1 MSSLFNLK
9 ENYMAKDKN
18 FNLKIENVV
27 SFQKT
32 MQMGLGEAIKRFM
45 YLNQRITKGVASNFE
60 REEYKLIESALNNTK
75 LDLGFDCNNDGVPDS
90 IEIFSKSAQTS
101 CCRIM
106 STDTSRKQI
115 RTKPPKKVRKKKR
128 G

>member
-1 MSSLFNLK
+1 MANKKLNNLK
-9 ENYMAKDKN
+9 VN
-18 FNLKIENVV
+18 NVI

-32 MQMGLGEAIKRFM
+32 MQMGLGEAIKRFIT
-45 YLNQRITKGVASNFE
+45 LNQIITRGISSEYQK
-60 REEYKLIESALNNTK
+60 EEYKLIESALNNTK

-90 IEIFSKSAQTS
+90 IEIFAKSAETS

-106 STDTSRKQI
+106 STDNSRKQI
-115 RTKPPKKVRKKKR
+115 KSRPVKKVKKTKR

>member
-1 MSSLFNLK
+1 MPKKKLK
-9 ENYMAKDKN
+9 E
-18 FNLKIENVV
+18 LKVENVV

-45 YLNQRITKGVASNFE
+45 FLNQRITRSIATKFE
-60 REEYKLIESALNNTK
+60 KEEYKLIENALNNTK
-75 LDLGFDCNNDGVPDS
+75 LDLGFDCNNDGIPDS
-90 IEIFSKSAQTS
+90 IEIFAKTAETS

-106 STDTSRKQI
+106 STDNSRKI
-115 RTKPPKKVRKKKR
+115 RSRPVKKVRKKTR

>member
-1 MSSLFNLK
+1 MKGKK
-9 ENYMAKDKN
+9 ENN
-18 FNLKIENVV
+18 IV

-32 MQMGLGEAIKRFM
+32 MQMGLGEAVKRFII
-45 YLNQRITKGVASNFE
+45 LNQNITLGIATTYQK
-60 REEYKLIESALNNTK
+60 EEYKLIESALNNTK

-90 IEIFSKSAQTS
+90 IEIFAKSAETS

-106 STDTSRKQI
+106 NTDNSRKQI
-115 RTKPPKKVRKKKR
+115 KSRPIKKVKQTR

>member
-1 MSSLFNLK
+1 MKNEKKLNLK
-9 ENYMAKDKN
+9 V
-18 FNLKIENVV
+18 ENVV

-45 YLNQRITKGVASNFE
+45 VLNQRITKGCATNFE
-60 REEYKLIESALNNTK
+60 REEYKLVESALNNTK

-90 IEIFSKSAQTS
+90 IEIFTKSAETS

-115 RTKPPKKVRKKKR
+115 RTKPPKKVRKNKR

>member
-1 MSSLFNLK
+1 MKKEKELK
-9 ENYMAKDKN
+9 
-18 FNLKIENVV
+18 LKVENVV
-27 SFQKT
+27 TFQKT

-45 YLNQRITKGVASNFE
+45 SLNQRISRGVANNIE

-75 LDLGFDCNNDGVPDS
+75 LDLGFDCDDDGIPDS

-106 STDTSRKQI
+106 STDNSRKQI
-115 RTKPPKKVRKKKR
+115 RSKPPKKVRKKKR

>member
-1 MSSLFNLK
+1 MAKKKLNNLK
-9 ENYMAKDKN
+9 VN
-18 FNLKIENVV
+18 NVV

-32 MQMGLGEAIKRFM
+32 MQMGLGEAIKRFIT
-45 YLNQRITKGVASNFE
+45 LNQIITRGLSSEFE
-60 REEYKLIESALNNTK
+60 KEEYKLIQNALDNTK

-90 IEIFSKSAQTS
+90 IEIFAKSAKTS

-106 STDTSRKQI
+106 STDNSRKQI
-115 RTKPPKKVRKKKR
+115 KSRPVKKVRKTKR

>member
-1 MSSLFNLK
+1 
-9 ENYMAKDKN
+9 MAKKKPIKAKVN
-18 FNLKIENVV
+18 NVV

-32 MQMGLGEAIKRFM
+32 MQMGLGEAIKRFIS
-45 YLNQRITKGVASNFE
+45 LNQVLTRGIATNYEK
-60 REEYKLIESALNNTK
+60 EEYKLIQNALDNTK

-90 IEIFSKSAQTS
+90 IEIFAKSAETS

-106 STDTSRKQI
+106 NTDTSRKQI
-115 RTKPPKKVRKKKR
+115 KTRPIKKVRKTKR